1 MRPGGGKKEK
11 ATRKETP
18 ASPDWYVYMLRCD
31 DGSVYTGV
39 STDVARRLNEHQSG
53 GARSARYLRTRRP
66 VDVIFTQR
74 VGERS
79 AALVAEHAIKRLE
92 KTDKERLARGVT
104 TLDDVLA
111 RYAVQRARRRG

>member
-1 MRPGGGKKEK
+1 
-11 ATRKETP
+11 
-18 ASPDWYVYMLRCD
+18 MLRCS

-66 VDVIFTQR
+66 VEVIFSEH

-79 AALVAEHAIKRLE
+79 AALIAEHAIKRLE
-92 KTDKERLARGVT
+92 KSEKEQLARGGK
-104 TLDDVLA
+104 TLGEVLE
-111 RYAVQRARRRG
+111 RYALQRARRSG